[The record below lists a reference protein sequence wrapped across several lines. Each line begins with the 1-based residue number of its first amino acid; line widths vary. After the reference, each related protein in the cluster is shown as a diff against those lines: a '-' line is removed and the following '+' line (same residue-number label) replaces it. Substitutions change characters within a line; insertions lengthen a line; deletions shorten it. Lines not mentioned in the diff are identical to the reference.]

1 MRILLVEDEAAM
13 AKAICRGLQAEHYE
27 IVRVANGEDAF
38 FLASTQKFDLLLL
51 DLGLPKRSGLEV
63 LRALRQHQS
72 DVPVLIVTARDSVE
86 NRVEGLD
93 AGADDYLVK
102 PFAFPELLAR
112 IRALTRRGRSDQALR
127 LKVGELEMDCVT
139 RRVVRSGKELS
150 LTTKEKEL
158 LEYLMRNR
166 GNVVSREMLARDVWQ
181 VVARATP
188 LDNVIDV
195 HITHLRQKIDGPFE
209 AKYLK
214 TLRGVGFILQEE
226 P

>member
-1 MRILLVEDEAAM
+1 MRILLVEDELKM
-13 AKAICRGLQAEHYE
+13 AKVLCRGLQSERYE
-27 IVRVANGEDAF
+27 VTHVTNGEDAF
-38 FLASTQKFDLLLL
+38 FLASTQKFDLMLL

-63 LRALRQHQS
+63 LRALRQQQA
-72 DVPVLIVTARDSVE
+72 DVPVLIITARDSVE

-112 IRALTRRGRSDQALR
+112 IRALTRRGRTDQVLR
-127 LKVGELEMDCVT
+127 LKVGELELDCVT
-139 RRVVRSGKELS
+139 RKVTRQGKEIA
-150 LTTKEKEL
+150 LTAKELEL

-195 HITHLRQKIDGPFE
+195 HFTHLRQKIDAPYPV
-209 AKYLK
+209 KYLK
-214 TLRGVGFILQEE
+214 TLRGVGFMLQEE